1 MKFVL
6 AVVFAVASLLLGASL
21 APAEDMMDKDMMM
34 EHTTGVFSGAKVNGG
49 TATHLAK
56 DGQNILTLS
65 DDFKPPQT
73 PDPHWQVVDSKG
85 NIYQLQKLNIKG
97 DKYNKAIV
105 VPAYVPDIVKVQIWC
120 AFAETLLGE
129 ASFQKPMMMME
140 GMDKMK

>member
-1 MKFVL
+1 
-6 AVVFAVASLLLGASL
+6 
-21 APAEDMMDKDMMM
+21 MM
-34 EHTTGVFSGAKVNGG
+34 EHTSGLFSGTKVNGG
-49 TATHLAK
+49 TATHSVK

-105 VPAYVPDIVKVQIWC
+105 VPAYVPDVVKVQIWC

-129 ASFQKPMMMME
+129 ASFKKPMMM
-140 GMDKMK
+140 GKMDNMK